1 MAPGDEPIGG
11 GKEGGIMLIAPTGAR
26 RRFEMSS
33 HRQPRESIDMIPDTR
48 PAAVVRMALSGG
60 IVERREFDEVLS
72 VIASRLLSA
81 SSVGLAVG
89 SVNLDHLGHFHNAS
103 AAPVG
108 ALEWLFLAD
117 GMPIAWRGRL
127 LTGKRWPRI
136 TGTDLLPSV
145 LLLAERTGQRVG
157 FFGGS
162 VETHRLLSGVL
173 RERFPALAISGMWA
187 PDARSIASSSA
198 EWAAAIRSARTDIL
212 IVSLG
217 KPRQEQWIDQH
228 GCASGARVFLPCGAA
243 IGHLAGDVKR
253 APGWM
258 QDCGLEWLFRLINE
272 PRRLARRYLLNGPI
286 ALLRVTRAQLIR
298 HPGAHHAVTPVG
310 ACADPSDTGQV
321 WVQSET
327 TSV

>member
-1 MAPGDEPIGG
+1 
-11 GKEGGIMLIAPTGAR
+11 MLIAPPGAR
-26 RRFEMSS
+26 CRFEVSS
-33 HRQPRESIDMIPDTR
+33 HHQSRESIAMIPDTR
-48 PAAVVRMALSGG
+48 PAATVRMALSGN

-72 VIASRLLSA
+72 VIASRLQSA

-89 SVNLDHLGHFHNAS
+89 SVNLDHLCHFHNAS
-103 AAPVG
+103 TAQAG
-108 ALEWLFLAD
+108 ALEWLLLAD
-117 GMPIAWRGRL
+117 GMPISWRGRL

-136 TGTDLLPSV
+136 TGTDLLPGV

-187 PDARSIASSSA
+187 PDAHSIASCSA
-198 EWAAAIRSARTDIL
+198 EWAAAIRNARTDIL

-243 IGHLAGDVKR
+243 IGHLAGNVKR

-298 HPGAHHAVTPVG
+298 YPGAHHAVTPVG